1 MRATGVRVLALLL
14 ATALVLAGCSTT
26 VTGTPQPVGD
36 VAGGGR
42 ATGAVPA
49 GLESFYAQTVTWGSC
64 AGYATAS
71 TDEQSFA
78 DPSLDCTRVEVPLYY
93 ADPTGRTASIALL
106 RLRAT
111 GESTGSLLVNPGGPG
126 GSGMSLAANLVV
138 PYSATP
144 LAQHVDLVGFD
155 PRGVGASTPAVDCLT
170 DVEADA
176 QRADDDA
183 DTSPAGIA
191 QTEQEAKD
199 YAATCSERVGDD
211 VLAHVGTREVVQDLD
226 VIRSVLGDEQLSYV
240 GFSYGTRI
248 GTAYA
253 EKFPANVRALVLD
266 GALDPTASTTEEVVG
281 QAKGFQGAFDAYAKD
296 CAKQSSCPLGTDPAR
311 STARYQAL
319 VDPLLETP
327 AATSDPRGLSYAD
340 ATTGTITALY
350 SPELWRALTQG
361 LTELAAGRGNTLLAL
376 ADVYSGRDGTG
387 HYTNQDD
394 AFTAIRCVD
403 DPPVTDRAELDAAD
417 TAYRKAAPFLD
428 DGRGS
433 GNAPLDACAF
443 WPVPPTS
450 TPHTPQVAGLAP
462 PVVISTT
469 GDPATPY
476 QAGVALA
483 QQLGGS
489 LVTYRGT
496 QHTAF
501 LSGVPC
507 VDDAVFAY
515 LLRLTLPADGLTCGP

>member
-1 MRATGVRVLALLL
+1 MRTVRVLALL
-14 ATALVLAGCSTT
+14 AAVGLVLAGCSST
-26 VTGTPQPVGD
+26 VTGTPQAAEG
-36 VAGGGR
+36 ATSGGTS
-42 ATGAVPA
+42 TGVVPD
-49 GLESFYAQTVTWGSC
+49 GLESFYGQRVRWGPC
-64 AGYATAS
+64 VGYASAS
-71 TDEQSFA
+71 TDELAFD
-78 DPSLDCTRVEVPLYY
+78 DPSLDCTRVDVPLDYT
-93 ADPTGRTASIALL
+93 DPTGRTASIALL

-176 QRADDDA
+176 QRADA
-183 DTSPAGIA
+183 VVDTSPAGTA
-191 QTEQEAKD
+191 AAEQDAKD
-199 YAATCSERVGDD
+199 YAATCSARVGDD

-248 GTAYA
+248 GSAYA

-266 GALDPTASTTEEVVG
+266 GALDPTASTTDEVVG
-281 QAKGFQGAFDAYAKD
+281 QAEGFQGAFDAYARD
-296 CAKQSSCPLGTDPAR
+296 CATRASCPLGTDPAR

-361 LTELAAGRGNTLLAL
+361 LTELAAGRGDTLLAL
-376 ADVYSGRDGTG
+376 ADAYSGRDGTG

-417 TAYRKAAPFLD
+417 TAYREAAPFLD
-428 DGRGS
+428 DGLGS
-433 GNAPLDACAF
+433 GSTPLDTCAF

-450 TPHTPQVAGLAP
+450 TPHTPQVTGLAP
-462 PVVISTT
+462 TVVISTT

-489 LVTYRGT
+489 LITYRGT

-501 LSGVPC
+501 LGGVPC

-515 LLRLTLPADGLTCGP
+515 LLDLTLPEDGLTCGP